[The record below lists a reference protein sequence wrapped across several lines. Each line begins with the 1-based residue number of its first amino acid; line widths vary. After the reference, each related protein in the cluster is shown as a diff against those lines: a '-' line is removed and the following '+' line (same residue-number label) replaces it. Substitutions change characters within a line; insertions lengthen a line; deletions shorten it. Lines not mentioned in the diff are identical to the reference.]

1 MSYRFIN
8 FFSKNGTNITPTVNA
23 DDIFEFSISL
33 EKTSAGLF
41 STEHLFLLEEVLYET
56 EGEFTQKPKQV
67 FVPVLIQILKYL
79 RDWGYPVKKEDL
91 RKFFV
96 FNANGDEFFVTNFL
110 NNNSDS
116 LSSWKEKMDQSQS
129 LNMILS
135 KYNTNLI
142 DITIDLNE
150 KFNIYPSPLWEGSAR
165 EFISTKGLVFYKTII
180 REIKLSLLI

>member
-1 MSYRFIN
+1 MERS
-8 FFSKNGTNITPTVNA
+8 
-23 DDIFEFSISL
+23 DILICCHSI
-33 EKTSAGLF
+33 
-41 STEHLFLLEEVLYET
+41 V
-56 EGEFTQKPKQV
+56 
-67 FVPVLIQILKYL
+67 
-79 RDWGYPVKKEDL
+79 
-91 RKFFV
+91 
-96 FNANGDEFFVTNFL
+96 NFL